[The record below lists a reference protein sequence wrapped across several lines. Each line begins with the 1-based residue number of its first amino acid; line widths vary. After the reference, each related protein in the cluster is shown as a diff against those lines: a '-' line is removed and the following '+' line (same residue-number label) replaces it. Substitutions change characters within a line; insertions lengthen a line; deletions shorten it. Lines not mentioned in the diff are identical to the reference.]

1 VRLDWKLLNLATRGR
16 STCPIPSR
24 GRCSAF
30 RAYDTHRQAGA
41 GRKIVRLL
49 RRMLDEMGGSLF
61 GSIALG
67 KKQLGDGRKL
77 PNATLRFA
85 SIVRR

>member
-1 VRLDWKLLNLATRGR
+1 
-16 STCPIPSR
+16 
-24 GRCSAF
+24 
-30 RAYDTHRQAGA
+30 
-41 GRKIVRLL
+41 
-49 RRMLDEMGGSLF
+49 MLDEMGGSLF